1 MEHSADNL
9 LEPLKL
15 LEGVTETLKKGS
27 EHYETQLGIQLIP
40 GVPEAINIMAI
51 NYKTDPA
58 ILRCGVQMGVYLH
71 MRLIENQK
79 LEKLMGDK

>member
-1 MEHSADNL
+1 MEL
-9 LEPLKL
+9 VEGCKILEAI
-15 LEGVTETLKKGS
+15 TETLHKGN

-40 GVPEAINIMAI
+40 GVPDAINIMAI

>member
-1 MEHSADNL
+1 MQQL
-9 LEPLKL
+9 LEAMKL
-15 LEGVTETLKKGS
+15 LEAITETLHKGN
-27 EHYETQLGIQLIP
+27 EHYETQLNIQLIP
-40 GVPEAINIMAI
+40 GVAEAINIMAV

-71 MRLIENQK
+71 IRLQENEK